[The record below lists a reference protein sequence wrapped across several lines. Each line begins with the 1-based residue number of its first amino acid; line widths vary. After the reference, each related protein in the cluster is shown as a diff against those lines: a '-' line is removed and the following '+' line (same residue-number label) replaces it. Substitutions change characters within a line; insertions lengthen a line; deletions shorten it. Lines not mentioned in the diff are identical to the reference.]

1 MAKIKNSLYRFL
13 NKENKI
19 IYIGKAVHLKAR
31 LNNHNHL
38 PETCYSEIQNIEYT
52 TFETEDECLFA
63 ERYYI
68 SKIKPKYNTVFKDKD
83 ILFELKELDD
93 KIWNTITDITDKK
106 DLEKPSKSLEEQIE
120 DIKTSLDE
128 LDKEYTIKLDV
139 WRKLNEDFH
148 TTDLKVAKERKESID
163 DIYKKDKE
171 AALIIFP
178 NYEEFIAIEK
188 SMNQLWDCIAEL
200 NKQLDILLKKQIRNF
215 LGKEKYDALSKTQ
228 LKYYLKHNTFSDE
241 TTLIKI
247 LSDIELDLFNE
258 TKKTIDSYGF
268 YNYTQFCISVDSK
281 FTYTRHSPENDWL
294 FLVEGEEIIK
304 DKQSTEKTNKMAEEM
319 KLSLE
324 NRLTKEY
331 GEFKLEVLIENS
343 TGVLGA
349 LKGVKNKYPY
359 PMVIKRPIFIKSN
372 LKKLDWDVVGT

>member
-38 PETCYSEIQNIEYT
+38 PETCYNEIQNIEYT

-83 ILFELKELDD
+83 ILFELKELDNRL
-93 KIWNTITDITDKK
+93 WNTLTYKK
-106 DLEKPSKSLEEQIE
+106 DSEKPSKSIEEQIE
-120 DIKTSLDE
+120 DIKTSLEE
-128 LDKEYTIKLDV
+128 LNKEYTIKLDV
-139 WRKLNEDFH
+139 WRKLTEDFH
-148 TTDLKVAKERKESID
+148 IIDLKVAKERKESID
-163 DIYKKDKE
+163 DIYKKNKE

-178 NYEEFIAIEK
+178 NYEELIAIEK
-188 SMNQLWDCIAEL
+188 SMNQLSDCIAEL
-200 NKQLDILLKKQIRNF
+200 NKQLDVLLKKQIRNF

-228 LKYYLKHNTFSDE
+228 LKYYLKYNTFSDE

-268 YNYTQFCISVDSK
+268 YNYTHFCISVDSK
-281 FTYTRHSPENDWL
+281 FTYTGHSPENDWL
-294 FLVEGEEIIK
+294 FLAEVEEIIK